1 MTRTRLLYLSSHQM
15 SAYSGQPG
23 KLVCEGSFATNEDG
37 HREFSAYLA
46 RHTRCVFSIL
56 VNVSEEGFQIETIPY
71 LKGADRQA
79 ILSRKLG
86 QYFFTAALTTSLSLG
101 FQKTQRKDERV
112 MLAALTSND
121 FFAPWLNAINYA
133 GVALSGVCS
142 LPLLAPALLKKLRIA
157 DEQCLLLTVQDQ
169 SIRQSYFEKGEL
181 IFSRLTPLQNSSI
194 GGIAQTFAT
203 ETLKLQQY
211 LASQRLLGRS
221 QSTTAYILAHSNAFK
236 AIEASCVN
244 STTTRYHILGIEEVA
259 KRIGVR
265 AAPTNTHCEQIFL
278 NLLLTTPQRVQFAN
292 DDLRHDYHLRQIR
305 SGLYALGGLA
315 LLGGLLFAGTSL
327 LEVQR
332 LSREAD
338 TLRSEAELSR
348 LRYAEIVKT
357 FPAIPTDNETLRH
370 LIDRY
375 VEQEKASTSP
385 TGLYTE
391 ISRALQSAPAAEIDG
406 IDWSVGDDQARSA
419 TNAATTNNAP
429 GDKDRETAIVRG
441 RLKLPANANARQM
454 LSAFNLFVEALK
466 TKPELKV
473 DILQRPFD
481 IEPGKALKGGD
492 TLPDENRPHGFVV
505 QITRRI
511 GK

>member
-1 MTRTRLLYLSSHQM
+1 MTSTRLLYLSSHQM
-15 SAYSGQPG
+15 SVYSGQPG
-23 KLVCEGSFATNEDG
+23 KLASEGSFATTESG
-37 HREFSAYLA
+37 HHEFSAYLA
-46 RHTRCVFSIL
+46 QHPKCVFSIL

-86 QYFFTAALTTSLSLG
+86 QYFFTAALTSSLSLG

-133 GVALSGVCS
+133 GVALSGVYS
-142 LPLLAPALLKKLRIA
+142 LPLLAPSLLKKLRIA

-194 GGIAQTFAT
+194 GGIAQTFSA

-211 LASQRLLGRS
+211 LSSQRLIGRN
-221 QSTTAYILAHSNAFK
+221 QSITAYILAHSNAFK

-244 STTTRYHILGIEEVA
+244 SAITQYQILGIEEVA
-259 KRIGVR
+259 KRIGLR
-265 AAPTNTHCEQIFL
+265 TAPTNTHCEQIFL

-305 SGLYALGGLA
+305 SGLYAMGVLA
-315 LLGGLLFAGTSL
+315 LVGGLLFACASL

-332 LSREAD
+332 FSQEAD
-338 TLRSEAELSR
+338 ALRSEAELSR
-348 LRYAEIVKT
+348 QRYAEIVKT
-357 FPAIPTDNETLRH
+357 FPAIPTDNETLRR

-375 VEQEKASTSP
+375 AEQERVSTSP

-391 ISRALQSAPAAEIDG
+391 ISRALQSAPAAEIES
-406 IDWSVGDDQARSA
+406 IEWRVGDYQTPGVTSA
-419 TNAATTNNAP
+419 PSTGGNLT
-429 GDKDRETAIVRG
+429 DKDRETAIVRG
-441 RLKLPANANARQM
+441 NLKLATNANVRQI
-454 LSAFNLFVEALK
+454 LAAFNLLVEALK
-466 TKPELKV
+466 TNTELQV

-492 TLPDENRPHGFVV
+492 TLPDESRPRAFAV

-511 GK
+511 GS

>member
-79 ILSRKLG
+79 VLSRKIG
-86 QYFFTAALTTSLSLG
+86 QYFFTAALTASLSLG

-121 FFAPWLNAINYA
+121 FFAPWLNAISYA
-133 GVALSGVCS
+133 GVALSGIYS
-142 LPLLAPALLKKLRIA
+142 LPLLAPSLLKKLRID

-194 GGIAQTFAT
+194 GGIAQTFST

-211 LASQRLLGRS
+211 LASQRLIGRS
-221 QSTTAYILAHSNAFK
+221 QSITAYILAHSNAFK
-236 AIEASCVN
+236 AIEASCLD
-244 STTTRYHILGIEEVA
+244 SATTHYHVLRIEDVA
-259 KRIGVR
+259 RRVGLR
-265 AAPTNTHCEQIFL
+265 AAPTDTHCEQLFL
-278 NLLLTTPQRVQFAN
+278 NLLLTSPQSVQFAN
-292 DDLRHDYHLRQIR
+292 DDLRHDFHLRQIR
-305 SGLYALGGLA
+305 SGLLALGGLA
-315 LLGGLLFAGTSL
+315 LLGGLLFAGSSL

-332 LSREAD
+332 LRQESEA
-338 TLRSEAELSR
+338 LHSEAELSR

-357 FPAIPTDNETLRH
+357 FPAIPTDNETLRR

-375 VEQEKASTSP
+375 VEQEKASASP
-385 TGLYTE
+385 TGLYAE
-391 ISRALQSAPAAEIDG
+391 ISRALQSAPAVEIEG
-406 IDWSVGDDQARSA
+406 IDWSVGDDQTASGANAR
-419 TNAATTNNAP
+419 AASSNP
-429 GDKDRETAIVRG
+429 VDKDHESAIVRG
-441 RLKLPANANARQM
+441 KLKLAANANARQM
-454 LSAFNLFVEALK
+454 LAAFNLLVEALK
-466 TKPELKV
+466 TNPELQV

-492 TLPDENRPHGFVV
+492 TLPDENRPRGFVV

-511 GK
+511 ES